1 MKMWES
7 LLGQQALR
15 VERAALAS
23 VIRRMHG
30 DVALWCGS
38 EVTSAEALSYCMVR
52 CPVFIGPINQ
62 STCAG
67 LVGMATQLEALP
79 FRSNSIDGIILHHAL
94 ELTSDPR
101 VALREVCRV
110 LSPGG
115 RLIIVG
121 FNPWSLL
128 GIRRLYAHF
137 FNDSLSNHCLINPLR
152 LFDWLTLL
160 GFELDEAPIYCG
172 YGLPINRWVEAID
185 LPALARRESSV
196 KPALNL
202 PCGGI
207 LIASAIKQSVS
218 MNLRGPVLGQRRR
231 LAPIA
236 YPRIRSSQRLKP

>member
-1 MKMWES
+1 MRVIPTPDDHQETVKQQSDQKNEEH
-7 LLGQQALR
+7 GQIY
-15 VERAALAS
+15 E
-23 VIRRMHG
+23 H
-30 DVALWCGS
+30 
-38 EVTSAEALSYCMVR
+38 T
-52 CPVFIGPINQ
+52 
-62 STCAG
+62 
-67 LVGMATQLEALP
+67 LVGNPVALP
-79 FRSNSIDGIILHHAL
+79 FAANSVDLIIASHTLDTVA
-94 ELTSDPR
+94 DPHQ
-101 VALREVCRV
+101 VLRELHQV
-110 LSPGG
+110 LQPEGH
-115 RLIIVG
+115 LIIVG

-137 FNDSLSNHCLINPLR
+137 FNESLSNHCLINPLR

-231 LAPIA
+231 FAPIA

>member
-1 MKMWES
+1 MIQELPCERS
-7 LLGQQALR
+7 VGYLVR
-15 VERAALAS
+15 V
-23 VIRRMHG
+23 
-30 DVALWCGS
+30 
-38 EVTSAEALSYCMVR
+38 
-52 CPVFIGPINQ
+52 
-62 STCAG
+62 
-67 LVGMATQLEALP
+67 
-79 FRSNSIDGIILHHAL
+79 
-94 ELTSDPR
+94 
-101 VALREVCRV
+101 
-110 LSPGG
+110 G

-207 LIASAIKQSVS
+207 LIAQCHQAVSIYESA
-218 MNLRGPVLGQRRR
+218 R
-231 LAPIA
+231 
-236 YPRIRSSQRLKP
+236 PRAGTAQALCTYRVPADQIITKA